1 MLRNPSVGEKGGAM
15 AEVLVNPSM
24 QAVPVILC
32 PTLSGVHATEGFWF
46 AVQTRSRHEKAVS
59 AQLQQKGIENYL
71 PLVTEN
77 HRWSDRS
84 KRVSLPLF
92 PGYVFVRFSPI
103 GKERLAILQ
112 TLGVTRIVGTGSV
125 WDHIPEKQ
133 LEDVRLLLEQV
144 SACAPYP
151 FCRAGQR
158 VRILGGCLDGVEGI
172 FVERNNDQSLVISI
186 EIIQRS
192 IAVRV
197 SGYQLETI

>member
-1 MLRNPSVGEKGGAM
+1 M
-15 AEVLVNPSM
+15 AEVVVSPSM
-24 QAVPVILC
+24 QAVPVIAC
-32 PTLSGVHATEGFWF
+32 ATPIGAEAAAGSWF

-71 PLVTEN
+71 PLVTEDR
-77 HRWSDRS
+77 RWSDRV

-92 PGYVFVRFSPI
+92 PNYIFVRCSPI
-103 GKERLAILQ
+103 GKERLVILQ
-112 TLGVTRIVGTGSV
+112 TLGVARIVGTGSV
-125 WDHIPEKQ
+125 WDQIPEKQ

-151 FCRAGQR
+151 FCRAGQK
-158 VRILGGCLDGVEGI
+158 VRIRGGCLDGVEGI
-172 FVERNNDQSLVISI
+172 FVERNNDKSLVISI

-197 SGYQLETI
+197 SGYQLETIQA